1 MELLCPKCKTKLEVE
16 AGTTGSAVCPTC
28 AEPLDL
34 TALRSA
40 TCPICGC
47 GFEEGDEIR
56 ICPDCKT
63 PHHEECWTEN
73 HGCSTYGCVS
83 AAHQETHTAGPAP
96 SGQSGESGM
105 IACPACGTMHPATDL
120 VCGACGKLLADN
132 LPGDSSWAHLRET
145 AGRNMAL
152 AKAHLVPPL
161 ARNFRMLGRDIA
173 VVFRLWWGEVSRYVD
188 FRGTTSRGAFVAFTG
203 VSCIGFL
210 LVCASMVVTVLL
222 GLALLLPSL
231 AICVRRLRDTDISP
245 WMAFAIPLL
254 PFLLLVPSVKDP
266 ENDQPKEATE

>member
-1 MELLCPKCKTKLEVE
+1 
-16 AGTTGSAVCPTC
+16 
-28 AEPLDL
+28 
-34 TALRSA
+34 
-40 TCPICGC
+40 
-47 GFEEGDEIR
+47 
-56 ICPDCKT
+56 
-63 PHHEECWTEN
+63 
-73 HGCSTYGCVS
+73 
-83 AAHQETHTAGPAP
+83 
-96 SGQSGESGM
+96 M

-152 AKAHLVPPL
+152 AKAHLVPRL

-173 VVFRLWWGEVSRYVD
+173 VD